1 MTFRRAEVIVDL
13 GAIASNVRALKEKA
27 GVPILAV
34 VKADAY
40 GHGLVPVARVAI
52 DAGAQ
57 WLGVALLEEALALR
71 ESGVRAPVIAWL
83 VPPGSDFATAI
94 ASDIDLGVA
103 SLEIFYEIC
112 NAAQHMNKRARI
124 HVEVDTGMTRGG

>member
-27 GVPILAV
+27 GVPLLAV

-57 WLGVALLEEALALR
+57 WLGVALLE
-71 ESGVRAPVIAWL
+71 
-83 VPPGSDFATAI
+83 
-94 ASDIDLGVA
+94 
-103 SLEIFYEIC
+103 
-112 NAAQHMNKRARI
+112 
-124 HVEVDTGMTRGG
+124 